1 MKSSGITLIAE
12 EHAAQRRRAR
22 VRALGWIVAV
32 ALSLGAIYA
41 SGDAIDASVSGAFSE
56 MRSISLGS

>member
-22 VRALGWIVAV
+22 VRALGWIVAI
-32 ALSLGAIYA
+32 ALSFGAIYA
-41 SGDAIDASVSGAFSE
+41 SGNAIDAGVSRTFSD